1 MDVVADQPMELQ
13 RVVSAAEPAAL
24 LVAPRLLCRIIKHH
38 RQITGIG
45 LQVPHR
51 RCYVID
57 RGPLLQVA
65 SLQELGVS
73 PDAELPATLLLIAH
87 PNLGRP
93 NPLPRNESLLRCWRL
108 LFHVRVHAILEQ
120 QQAKGILTPVA
131 VRLRV
136 QRIGE
141 TEFEEIRRVLQQE
154 RHLLPP
160 CDDCT
165 TYIEFV
171 ALYLGLRCFAP
182 RLIPDYFPGLGD
194 CARIDALIAEDI
206 DMPALLAGLGPEC
219 APEPEQS
226 TSVEAEEE
234 SVLTEGPSSAEDPPP
249 CPSDHSAI
257 KLVVQADEA
266 AARGNTVRAA
276 ILCAQA
282 NPASPARPPNGE
294 WARAERELQTL
305 AGRLQPALG
314 LSDRETQEWGA
325 TLPALLGRALR
336 GFWTVEARL
345 LYDLQKVCIDHE
357 RGVYKSTLLAWL
369 FTVLFGWLIG
379 VKRRPL
385 HRPLPAQQRVRI
397 VRHLHSA
404 SRRLL
409 RARLA
414 DPDRRRLSMLFA
426 VALDRCEERLRGEFR
441 PLLQTA
447 LQEVGLVP
455 ANVPER
461 VARHKLIE
469 ELLDRITERGFLTL
483 GDLRDGLAANQLK
496 LPELSGVAECIRG
509 DPLLRLNRRLAV
521 ALDGVYR
528 AGEIYLRWLQR
539 LSSLAF
545 GTATGRFLTRYFILP
560 FVGAFVLLVGLG
572 EAVELLTGYRA
583 KFIHGT
589 TLLAGALVGDLGSG
603 PALGPAITAL
613 LLYGNRLH
621 RHLHLATP
629 VSVLV
634 LGSFLF
640 ALLHIPRF
648 RCAILWGLRLTGRT
662 LRMALVDGP
671 AWLVRQ
677 PAVRAILES
686 PPVVLL
692 LRYALKPLIGAAL
705 GMAAA
710 LLLGDG
716 WLASGVIGS
725 SVFIGA
731 ILFFNSRFGRDVE
744 ESVADATAHLWR
756 RLSSDIFP
764 ALFHLVMDF
773 FKMLLDRVER
783 LLYAVDEWLR
793 FKEGDTLLARIFKPV
808 LAAIWKV
815 LTYVVRF
822 VLTVLVEPQ
831 INPVKH
837 FPVVTVGHKLCL
849 PLIPVLAPVLQS
861 TLHLEKMAGA
871 YTLATAIITC
881 IPGLF
886 GFLVWELKENWRLYK
901 ANRARDLRPVPIG
914 HHGET
919 MLRLLRPA
927 FHSGTIPKLF
937 AKLRKAQRRGKRK
950 AARKLQETFEEVKE
964 SIRHFVDRELLELL
978 RQSRVWGETKVV
990 TRTIHLAGNRI
1001 RVELCCSGQADNT
1014 LWLEFAEH
1022 FGWLVGSMTR
1032 PGWFAE
1038 LSPARQQTLQTALAG
1053 FYKLAGV
1060 TLIREQLE
1068 AHVVPPLTVSV
1079 TEQGLLLRCPDSR
1092 AEALYDLRNG
1102 KVLQPRVLQGA
1113 FTMQLPVLESTRVL
1127 FASVPISWEQWV
1139 EVWERD
1145 QAGQVPD
1152 LEGLDRQML
1161 SFNPA
1166 CTSV

>member
-1 MDVVADQPMELQ
+1 MATNAVVDPPSDLQ
-13 RVVSAAEPAAL
+13 RVLSAAEPAAL

-38 RQITGIG
+38 RQIAGLG

-51 RCYVID
+51 RCYVIA
-57 RGPLLQVA
+57 REALLQIA
-65 SLQELGVS
+65 TIQELGIP

-93 NPLPRNESLLRCWRL
+93 EPLPRDETLLRCWRL
-108 LFHVRVHAILEQ
+108 LFHVRVHALLEQ
-120 QQAKGILTPVA
+120 QQAGGMLTPAA
-131 VRLRV
+131 VHQRV

-141 TEFEEIRRVLQQE
+141 TEFEEIRRVLVQE

-160 CDDCT
+160 GDDCT

-182 RLIPDYFPGLGD
+182 RLIPCYFPALGD
-194 CARIDALIAEDI
+194 CARIDALLAEEI
-206 DMPALLAGLGPEC
+206 DMAALLAGLGPEC
-219 APEPEQS
+219 APEPEPTS
-226 TSVEAEEE
+226 TVEAEEE
-234 SVLTEGPSSAEDPPP
+234 AVLPDGPVSLENLPP
-249 CPSDHSAI
+249 CSDNSAI
-257 KLVVQADEA
+257 RLVGQAEEA
-266 AARGNTVRAA
+266 AAKGNTVRAA
-276 ILCAQA
+276 ILRAQA
-282 NPASPARPPNGE
+282 TPPPGSFSSE
-294 WARAERELQTL
+294 WVRAEGELQVL
-305 AGRLQPALG
+305 ARRLQPALA
-314 LSDRETQEWGA
+314 LSDRETQEWSEA
-325 TLPALLGRALR
+325 LPALLGRALR

-357 RGVYKSTLLAWL
+357 RGVYKSTLLTWL
-369 FTVLFGWLIG
+369 FTLLFGWLFRLQ
-379 VKRRPL
+379 RRPL
-385 HRPLPAQQRVRI
+385 HRPLPAQQRVRV

-404 SRRLL
+404 GRRLL

-426 VALDRCEERLRGEFR
+426 VALSRCADRLRGEFR
-441 PLLQTA
+441 PILQTA
-447 LQEVGLVP
+447 LEQVGLVP
-455 ANVPER
+455 GNVPER

-496 LPELSGVAECIRG
+496 LPDLTGVAECVRG

-521 ALDGVYR
+521 SLDGVYR
-528 AGEIYLRWLQR
+528 AGEVYLRWLQR

-545 GTATGRFLTRYFILP
+545 GTALGRFLTRYFILP
-560 FVGAFVLLVGLG
+560 FVGAFVLLMGLG
-572 EAVELLTGYRA
+572 EVIELLIGHRA
-583 KFIHGT
+583 KFIQGT
-589 TLLAGALVGDLGSG
+589 TLLIGHLFGYLGS
-603 PALGPAITAL
+603 PPSLGSAVTSL
-613 LLYGNRLH
+613 LLFGDRIH

-629 VSVLV
+629 VTVLA

-640 ALLHIPRF
+640 ALLHVPRF
-648 RCAILWGLRLTGRT
+648 RCAILKGLRLMGQSIR
-662 LRMALVDGP
+662 LIVVDVP
-671 AWLVRQ
+671 AWILRQ
-677 PAVRAILES
+677 PAVRALLDSLPI
-686 PPVVLL
+686 VLL
-692 LRYALKPLIGAAL
+692 RRYALKPLIGAAL

-716 WLASGVIGS
+716 WLAASVIAS
-725 SVFIGA
+725 SVFVA
-731 ILFFNSRFGRDVE
+731 ATLFFNSRFGRDVE
-744 ESVADATAHLWR
+744 ESVADAAAHFWR
-756 RLSSDIFP
+756 RLSTDLFP
-764 ALFHLVMDF
+764 AIFHLVMDF

-783 LLYAVDEWLR
+783 VLYAVDEWLR

-808 LAAIWKV
+808 LGAIWKV

-901 ANRARDLRPVPIG
+901 ANRARELRPVSIG

-950 AARKLQETFEEVKE
+950 AARKLQETYDEVAE
-964 SIRHFVDRELLELL
+964 SIRHFVNRELLELL
-978 RQSRVWGETKVV
+978 RQSRVWGDLPVL
-990 TRTIHLAGNRI
+990 TRTIHLASNRI
-1001 RVELCCSGQADNT
+1001 RIELCRCGPGDNA
-1014 LWLEFAEH
+1014 LWLEFAERC
-1022 FGWLVGSMTR
+1022 GRLVAGMAR
-1032 PGWFAE
+1032 PGWFGE
-1038 LSPARQQTLQTALAG
+1038 LSPERQQTLQTALAG
-1053 FYKLAGV
+1053 LYKLAGV
-1060 TLIREQLE
+1060 DQVREPIE
-1068 AHVVPPLTVSV
+1068 GAIVPPL
-1079 TEQGLLLRCPDSR
+1079 P
-1092 AEALYDLRNG
+1092 A
-1102 KVLQPRVLQGA
+1102 GA
-1113 FTMQLPVLESTRVL
+1113 
-1127 FASVPISWEQWV
+1127 PISWEQWV
-1139 EVWERD
+1139 EAWRRD
-1145 QAGQVPD
+1145 QAGDVAELD
-1152 LEGLDRQML
+1152 L
-1161 SFNPA
+1161 PA
-1166 CTSV
+1166 TPLPCSAQ